1 MPDSRTRVR
10 MADVPL
16 TTVSTSIPKQPHCP
30 FVRCPVDTV
39 SSLAALALGGAASA
53 DEETG
58 SFFGLLSLSPPSGDG
73 GSSPSS
79 TSRPEA
85 SPVSHTRAV
94 PGSPPP
100 RRSRSSTMKPTDRD
114 LVERAKDNGDAEAFG
129 QLVRRHQ
136 QRIHRLAIHMLRDRA
151 EAEDVT
157 QETFIRAYQAL
168 ARFDGRS
175 EPYTWFYRITVN
187 LSLNRIRS
195 RKTART
201 THDTDDPR
209 LDGLLVDKRPDTSD
223 PAGSAQRRQV
233 YETLTK
239 GIDQLSD
246 TLRTTLILVCIDG
259 RSHEDV
265 AQILGAPEG
274 TIAWRIHEARRKLKE
289 FMQARGFEPDG
300 DGT

>member
-1 MPDSRTRVR
+1 MTQQEQPT
-10 MADVPL
+10 
-16 TTVSTSIPKQPHCP
+16 STPAETPSKSLPKNE
-30 FVRCPVDTV
+30 R
-39 SSLAALALGGAASA
+39 
-53 DEETG
+53 
-58 SFFGLLSLSPPSGDG
+58 
-73 GSSPSS
+73 
-79 TSRPEA
+79 
-85 SPVSHTRAV
+85 
-94 PGSPPP
+94 
-100 RRSRSSTMKPTDRD
+100 MKPTDRD
-114 LVERAKDNGDAEAFG
+114 LVDRAREGDANAFG
-129 QLVRRHQ
+129 ILVKRHQ
-136 QRIHRLAIHMLRDRA
+136 QRIHRLAVHMLRDRA

-175 EPYTWFYRITVN
+175 EPYTWFYRITIN

-195 RKTART
+195 RKTAKT

-209 LDGLLVDKRPDTSD
+209 LDGVLIDKRPETSD
-223 PAGSAQRRQV
+223 PQATAQRHRL
-233 YETLTK
+233 YETLVK

-289 FMQARGFEPDG
+289 FMQARGYDPEG

>member
-1 MPDSRTRVR
+1 
-10 MADVPL
+10 MAP
-16 TTVSTSIPKQPHCP
+16 SQH
-30 FVRCPVDTV
+30 R
-39 SSLAALALGGAASA
+39 ARAS
-53 DEETG
+53 DGEPEP
-58 SFFGLLSLSPPSGDG
+58 FFGLFSG
-73 GSSPSS
+73 
-79 TSRPEA
+79 TETKTRPA
-85 SPVSHTRAV
+85 PRQIRSKA
-94 PGSPPP
+94 PP
-100 RRSRSSTMKPTDRD
+100 RMTTKATTDRE
-114 LVERAKDNGDAEAFG
+114 LVDRAREGDAKAFG
-129 QLVRRHQ
+129 ELVKKHQ

-175 EPYTWFYRITVN
+175 EPYTWFYRITIN

-195 RKTART
+195 RKARKT

-209 LDGLLVDKRPDTSD
+209 LDGMLVDTKPSTAD
-223 PAGSAQRRQV
+223 PGAQAQRTEM
-233 YETLTK
+233 YNALTQ
-239 GIDQLSD
+239 GIDGLSD

-274 TIAWRIHEARRKLKE
+274 TIAWRVHEARRKLKE
-289 FMQARGFEPDG
+289 FMQARGFDPEG